1 VILKI
6 TKSLDIQRPW
16 PDHLRIH
23 SRCFAALIT
32 SDSITMEIAAQYPAQ
47 MANTGNAPMVKG
59 ATPRRTASKS
69 LRLKRLLRPRHPTFL
84 KWTFQQLI
92 LEIRATGFAPLYGT
106 LLITPDHVVTPAQ
119 IQATRLVQV
128 AKSVSRI
135 NRDVKIKVLR
145 LWDGL
150 MST

>member
-1 VILKI
+1 MILKI
-6 TKSLDIQRPW
+6 MKSLDIQRPW

-47 MANTGNAPMVKG
+47 LANTGNAPMVKG

-69 LRLKRLLRPRHPTFL
+69 LRLKRLLRHLTFR

-119 IQATRLVQV
+119 ILATRLVQV

-135 NRDVKIKVLR
+135 NRDVKIKV
-145 LWDGL
+145 
-150 MST
+150 

>member
-1 VILKI
+1 MILKI
-6 TKSLDIQRPW
+6 MKSLDIQRPW

-23 SRCFAALIT
+23 SRCFAVLIT

-47 MANTGNAPMVKG
+47 LANTGNAPMVKG

-69 LRLKRLLRPRHPTFL
+69 LRLKRLLRHLTFL

-135 NRDVKIKVLR
+135 NRDVKIKV
-145 LWDGL
+145 
-150 MST
+150 

>member
-69 LRLKRLLRPRHPTFL
+69 LRLKLLLRHLTFR

-106 LLITPDHVVTPAQ
+106 LLITPDHVVTPVQ
-119 IQATRLVQV
+119 TQATRLVQV

>member
-6 TKSLDIQRPW
+6 MKSLDIQRPW

-47 MANTGNAPMVKG
+47 LANTGNAPMVKG

-69 LRLKRLLRPRHPTFL
+69 LRLKRLLRHLTFL

-135 NRDVKIKVLR
+135 NRDVKIKV
-145 LWDGL
+145 
-150 MST
+150 